1 MAIFI
6 KHTHI
11 IYDYLVSNKLS
22 NPEINSKIL
31 KIDAIDSLIN
41 TNNCK
46 VAFKN
51 LVKYCSTLR
60 DLGIPLKAGEINI
73 NNYGL
78 IELGLQ
84 IQENYLQALQFITD
98 NQSLIFPFAQ
108 VEILYSRILKFT
120 IDPLLFIDEKQY
132 GYIFSV
138 EYHLSQI
145 YSLLK
150 QLICNSLLVK
160 KIKVKYAENEYSYI
174 IKNYFNCEVIFNSPE
189 NSITIDITRDKLYE
203 KITPYPYRDIR
214 KKIDILL
221 NKTNVNKEPINKMK
235 SKILSILDSQQDSNI
250 NEFTISNYLNMH
262 PRTLRRKLHSE
273 GISFREIINEYK
285 MNRAIFLISS
295 TNYNYKQIA
304 FMIGFK
310 NNASF
315 SKAFKKWTGKTPQE
329 FKKNLDY

>member
-22 NPEINSKIL
+22 NPEIDSKIL
-31 KIDAIDSLIN
+31 KIEGIESLIN
-41 TNNCK
+41 SNNCK

-60 DLGIPLKAGEINI
+60 DLGIPLKAGEIDI

-108 VEILYSRILKFT
+108 VELQYNRILKFT
-120 IDPLLFIDEKQY
+120 IDPLLFIDEKIY
-132 GYIFSV
+132 GYIFTV

-150 QLICNSLLVK
+150 QLICNSLVVK
-160 KIKVKYAENEYSYI
+160 NIKVKYAENEYSYL

-189 NSITIDITRDKLYE
+189 NSLTIDITRDKLYQ
-203 KITPYPYRDIR
+203 KIAPYPYRDIR

-221 NKTNVNKEPINKMK
+221 NKTNDKNKYNGEFK

-250 NEFTISNYLNMH
+250 DEFTISNYLNMH
-262 PRTLRRKLHSE
+262 PRTLRRKLHAE

-295 TNYNYKQIA
+295 TNLNYKQIA

-329 FKKNLDY
+329 FKTSLYY

>member
-22 NPEINSKIL
+22 NPEIDSKIL
-31 KIDAIDSLIN
+31 KIEGIESVIN

-46 VAFKN
+46 VTFKN

-60 DLGIPLKAGEINI
+60 NLGIPLKAGEIDI

-108 VEILYSRILKFT
+108 IELQYNRILKFT
-120 IDPLLFIDEKQY
+120 IDPLLFIDEKIY
-132 GYIFSV
+132 GYIFTV

-150 QLICNSLLVK
+150 QLICNSLVVK
-160 KIKVKYAENEYSYI
+160 NIKVKYAENEYSYL

-189 NSITIDITRDKLYE
+189 NSLTIDITRDKLYQ
-203 KITPYPYRDIR
+203 KIAPYPYRDIR

-221 NKTNVNKEPINKMK
+221 NKTNDKNKYNGELK

-250 NEFTISNYLNMH
+250 DEFTISNYLNMH
-262 PRTLRRKLHSE
+262 PRTLRRKLHAE

-329 FKKNLDY
+329 FKTSLYY

>member
-22 NPEINSKIL
+22 TPEIDSKIL
-31 KIDAIDSLIN
+31 KIDEIESLVN
-41 TNNCK
+41 STNCK
-46 VAFKN
+46 IAFKN
-51 LVKYCSTLR
+51 LVKHCSTLR
-60 DLGIPLKAGEINI
+60 NLGIPLKAGDIDI

-84 IQENYLQALQFITD
+84 IQENYLQALHFITD

-108 VEILYSRILKFT
+108 VELQYNRILKFI
-120 IDPLLFIDEKQY
+120 IDPILFIDDKIY
-132 GYIFSV
+132 GYIFTV
-138 EYHLSQI
+138 EYYLSQI

-150 QLICNSLLVK
+150 QLICNSLVIK
-160 KIKVKYAENEYSYI
+160 NIKVKYAENEYSYL

-189 NSITIDITRDKLYE
+189 NSLTIDITRDKLYQ

-214 KKIDILL
+214 KKIEILL
-221 NKTNVNKEPINKMK
+221 NKTNDKNKFNGEFK
-235 SKILSILDSQQDSNI
+235 SKILTILDSQQDCNI
-250 NEFTISNYLNMH
+250 DEFTISNYLNMH
-262 PRTLRRKLHSE
+262 PRTLRRKLHAE

-315 SKAFKKWTGKTPQE
+315 SKAFKKWTGKTPNE
-329 FKKNLDY
+329 FKTSLYY